1 MAGFPGCSVPDDVE
15 YQRASTTLRGRHRGR
30 DSDWY
35 PRQSAPQ
42 GGSERTINR
51 FRAKREFVAR
61 GPQGLLSKCSR
72 TSHLYDV
79 AVTQPGEPPE
89 HEHSLSSDLSDPLS
103 TWSRCLALGLGGA
116 AGVAGGFAVFAS
128 ENQAGTAALLLIAG
142 VLVLKAP
149 IRPSPPMASYRHG
162 PTALPSSGAP
172 RLLLRDSSPRSG
184 HYAGHWVPAPPT
196 GPLSPSFSV
205 CVDALGDD
213 GFA

>member
-61 GPQGLLSKCSR
+61 GPQGLLSNCSR

-79 AVTQPGEPPE
+79 AMTQPGEPPD

-149 IRPSPPMASYRHG
+149 IRPLSRWRRTGMARRPCHRAVHPDCFCVTARRGRAITRAIGFRRHQ
-162 PTALPSSGAP
+162 LAP
-172 RLLLRDSSPRSG
+172 
-184 HYAGHWVPAPPT
+184 
-196 GPLSPSFSV
+196 
-205 CVDALGDD
+205 
-213 GFA
+213 